1 MTRVGKKPS
10 PEYNVTTQ
18 LLNSTPPSFCT
29 IKKFIKKKRALPLLC
44 QWKVQITPTT
54 VHVQEHTPALSTNHN
69 KSPSQIPFSAH
80 QAFLVLLQRILCSL

>member
-29 IKKFIKKKRALPLLC
+29 IKKFIKKKGPFLFCASGKFKSHQPLFMFGNTL
-44 QWKVQITPTT
+44 QPYPLTITNL
-54 VHVQEHTPALSTNHN
+54 QARFLS
-69 KSPSQIPFSAH
+69 
-80 QAFLVLLQRILCSL
+80 LLIKHS